1 MPVGRLGAG
10 GNDLSRSDSVEG
22 KIALEEHVST
32 EEHMQVWDRAQ
43 EAARNGKEY
52 MKAVEHQLL
61 NSEHRIEQ
69 MDEHGIGTA
78 IVAMTANSAQGI
90 PDAKKA
96 VEFARRTNDLVA
108 DNYARRY
115 PGRLYAFATVALQNP
130 RAAADELERAVRD
143 LGMKGA
149 MIYGYSNIGD
159 TQTGQ
164 YLDEEPVWEFWDRV
178 ASLNVPIYLHPREPL
193 PNQRRIYEGYPA
205 LIGSA
210 WGFAHETGT
219 HAVRLMLSGLFDR
232 YPNLQIILGHLGEGL
247 PHLLPRLEWRL
258 YKQHD
263 GFGAKGLKKK
273 VSEYFSENF
282 YVTTSGHFNTKT
294 LLNALSEIGV
304 DRMMF
309 SVDYPYEDIKDA
321 ATWFDHALLSEN
333 DRQRI
338 GRENARRLFA
348 LP

>member
-1 MPVGRLGAG
+1 
-10 GNDLSRSDSVEG
+10 
-22 KIALEEHVST
+22 
-32 EEHMQVWDRAQ
+32 MQ
-43 EAARNGKEY
+43 
-52 MKAVEHQLL
+52 AVEYQLL

-69 MDEHGIGTA
+69 MEQHGIGMA

-96 VEFARRTNDLVA
+96 VEFAKRTNDLVA
-108 DNYARRY
+108 DNYST
-115 PGRLYAFATVALQNP
+115 PLP
-130 RAAADELERAVRD
+130 RAPLRFRHGGPAEPFPRAWQRTNWKRAVRD

-159 TQTGQ
+159 TQTGE
-164 YLDEEPVWEFWDRV
+164 YLDAAPVWEFWERV

-193 PNQRRIYEGYPA
+193 PSQRRIYEGYPA

-232 YPNLQIILGHLGEGL
+232 YPNLRIILGHLGEGL

-258 YKQHD
+258 HKQHH
-263 GFGAKGLKKK
+263 GLGAGKLKKK

-294 LLNALSEIGV
+294 LLNALAEIGV
-304 DRMMF
+304 ERMMF

-321 ATWFDHALLSEN
+321 ATLVRSGVA
-333 DRQRI
+333 QRKTT
-338 GRENARRLFA
+338 GSSSVA
-348 LP
+348 

>member
-1 MPVGRLGAG
+1 VK
-10 GNDLSRSDSVEG
+10 G
-22 KIALEEHVST
+22 KIALEEHLST
-32 EEHMQVWDRAQ
+32 EEHMRVWDRAQ
-43 EAARNGKEY
+43 EAARNGKAY
-52 MKAVEHQLL
+52 MEAVEYQLL
-61 NSEHRIEQ
+61 NSAHRIEQ
-69 MDEHGIGTA
+69 MDRFGIGA
-78 IVAMTANSAQGI
+78 SIVAMTANSAQGI

-96 VEFARRTNDLVA
+96 VEFAKRTNDLIA
-108 DNYARRY
+108 NEYARRY
-115 PGRLYAFATVALQNP
+115 PGRLYAFATLALQDP

-159 TQTGQ
+159 KETGQ
-164 YLDEEPVWEFWDRV
+164 YLDERPVWEFWERV
-178 ASLNVPIYLHPREPL
+178 SHLNVPIYLHPREPL
-193 PNQRRIYEGYPA
+193 PNQRRIYEGYPS

-232 YPNLQIILGHLGEGL
+232 YPNLRIILGHLGEGL

-258 YKQHD
+258 HKQRH
-263 GFGAKGLKKK
+263 GLGAGQLKKK

-294 LLNALSEIGV
+294 LLNAIAEIGV
-304 DRMMF
+304 ERMMF
-309 SVDYPYEDIKDA
+309 SVDYPYEDIEDA
-321 ATWFDHALLSEN
+321 TTWFDQALLSEN
-333 DRQRI
+333 DRQLI
-338 GRENARRLFA
+338 GRENARNLFD